1 MSEDLDLGPPP
12 SRSPLPAILIAVAA
26 LALIAAAVFYF
37 NPHSTADVAVT
48 GTQTY
53 GASNELKSD
62 PGTMHVIGTVGSVD
76 HDLYVAVNVSIK
88 DRLRL
93 PLFVKE
99 ITATL
104 TRADG
109 TAQEGDMIL
118 NSDVPHVVA
127 AFPPVG
133 PMVTNLLP
141 RDRQIAPGE
150 TANGTVL
157 IHFSQTKPEDWTARK
172 SAALTVNYFHQSPQ
186 TVPIP

>member
-1 MSEDLDLGPPP
+1 MSDHLDLGPPP
-12 SRSPLPAILIAVAA
+12 SRSPLPAVLIAVAV

-37 NPHSTADVAVT
+37 NPHTTADVSVN

-53 GASNELKSD
+53 AARNELKAD
-62 PGTMHVIGTVGSVD
+62 PGAMHVIGTVGSVD
-76 HDLYVAVNVSIK
+76 YDLYVAVNVSIK

-104 TRADG
+104 NRADG

-118 NSDVPHVVA
+118 SSDIPHVIA

-133 PMVTNLLP
+133 PMMTNPLP

-150 TANGTVL
+150 TATGTVL

-172 SAALTVNYFHQSPQ
+172 SAVLTVNYFHQSPQ
-186 TVPIP
+186 TLTIR